1 MWEAEIVSSEL
12 DYLAEISKQ
21 SIEGVVQFL
30 LAAYSKMQKERDKL
44 KKELLS
50 KKELGLKSL
59 RRLDNLEIFQP
70 MQIAKDVQL
79 GHSLSGKYTL
89 QRKQRVWLDSLLLV
103 AQKDQKIRVT
113 QGAP

>member
-1 MWEAEIVSSEL
+1 
-12 DYLAEISKQ
+12 
-21 SIEGVVQFL
+21 
-30 LAAYSKMQKERDKL
+30 
-44 KKELLS
+44 
-50 KKELGLKSL
+50 
-59 RRLDNLEIFQP
+59 